1 MSGAALG
8 ALGNPATVLEV
19 GRGGSEGRL
28 ESEIQKAIVD
38 EWHAT
43 TKMPQNPP
51 LTRRGRQQGKE
62 LGEAL
67 IGKGISHIYC
77 SPFLR

>member
-1 MSGAALG
+1 MPSLFDDCVTFWKA
-8 ALGNPATVLEV
+8 
-19 GRGGSEGRL
+19 GRGGSEGRF
-28 ESEIQKAIVD
+28 ESEMQKAIVD
-38 EWHAT
+38 EWLAT

-51 LTRRGRQQGKE
+51 LTRRGGQQGKE

>member
-1 MSGAALG
+1 M
-8 ALGNPATVLEV
+8 
-19 GRGGSEGRL
+19 
-28 ESEIQKAIVD
+28 QKAIVA